1 MPDGLYISLELT
13 AGSQTTRLRFAS
25 WDKPELQRMVGFWQI
40 ASGRASRGENPGAGP
55 MLPLSGPIGSNAAL
69 VPRVALSASLHAMAN
84 ADGQAN
90 ELELAEVE
98 RMLGGGTSVDE
109 GASFLRQRGVDGL
122 LAGLNAAL
130 NPAQKRCLLANLLGV
145 AMVDGLLRSAE
156 VTLADRFKSALAVS
170 DAEFEGIHEVL
181 LAKYSLAVFGEEAG
195 ADSIRIEPVPLTIF
209 CAAILALVEADGA
222 AADEEQEAQMRLL
235 DDPATW
241 EAAETLW
248 AERGLEGLL
257 VCLDRLNR
265 AQQRCLLANL
275 VAVGICDGW
284 LRTAEQELLD
294 GFRRAMAF
302 SPEEYDA
309 LYQVLLAKEDL
320 SAFG

>member
-1 MPDGLYISLELT
+1 
-13 AGSQTTRLRFAS
+13 
-25 WDKPELQRMVGFWQI
+25 
-40 ASGRASRGENPGAGP
+40 

-156 VTLADRFKSALAVS
+156 ETLNDRFKSALALS
-170 DAEFEGIHEVL
+170 DAEFLGIHGVL
-181 LAKYSLAVFGEEAG
+181 LAKCNLAVFGEEAG

-222 AADEEQEAQMRLL
+222 AADEEQEARRRLIE
-235 DDPATW
+235 DPATW
-241 EAAETLW
+241 KAAETLW
-248 AERGLEGLL
+248 TERGLEGVL

-275 VAVGICDGW
+275 VAVGMCDGW

-294 GFRRAMAF
+294 RFRQAMAF

-309 LYQVLLAKEDL
+309 LYQVLLSKEDL
-320 SAFG
+320 SVFP